1 MNSRK
6 LKLPWDIKTKQ
17 QQIIRNQKDQVT
29 FLFIYLLRRKWRGLL
44 LEIETLFIFYTFVV
58 DIADD
63 LPTSLNLTST

>member
-17 QQIIRNQKDQVT
+17 QQISRNQKDQVK

>member
-29 FLFIYLLRRKWRGLL
+29 FLFIHLLRRKWRGLL

>member
-17 QQIIRNQKDQVT
+17 QQIIGNQKDQVT